1 MSELSKE
8 EMSEAVKTFNYE
20 RDGILNKILEKW
32 DEFSRYGETKDLVD
46 KVKLYSNLR
55 LKAYETGVHS
65 SEGGAVRDEADAV
78 LEEIAKDTD
87 RLVELSCRG
96 DDVGTGYRMLD
107 QYRRY
112 LDNADE
118 VMQKELLELLES
130 IFPVWIHEA
139 FHLANAEMYKEVR
152 KPLRVEHKGGGIMVT
167 FPITSNEAQDR
178 AGVGDDVF
186 VEGRRQG
193 IDE

>member
-20 RDGILNKILEKW
+20 RDGILNKLLEKW
-32 DEFSRYGETKDLVD
+32 DEMSRYGETKDLID

-87 RLVELSCRG
+87 RLVEMSCRG
-96 DDVGTGYRMLD
+96 DGVGTGYRMLD
-107 QYRRY
+107 EYRKV
-112 LDNADE
+112 LDTVDE
-118 VMQKELLELLES
+118 GLQKELLELLES
-130 IFPVWIHEA
+130 IEPVWIHEGT
-139 FHLANAEMYKEVR
+139 HMWLARRDGSPPPPPM
-152 KPLRVEHKGGGIMVT
+152 RVEHNGMIT
-167 FPITSNEAQDR
+167 FPLRDGET
-178 AGVGDDVF
+178 
-186 VEGRRQG
+186 
-193 IDE
+193 DE

>member
-8 EMSEAVKTFNYE
+8 EMLEAIESFNYE
-20 RDGILNKILEKW
+20 RGGLMNKLLERW
-32 DEFSRYGETKDLVD
+32 DEITQMSRYGETKDLID

-65 SEGGAVRDEADAV
+65 PEGGAVRDEADGV

-96 DDVGTGYRMLD
+96 DAVGTGYRMLD

-130 IFPVWIHEA
+130 VFPVWIHEA

-152 KPLRVEHKGGGIMVT
+152 KPLRVEHKGMIT
-167 FPITSNEAQDR
+167 FPLRDGET
-178 AGVGDDVF
+178 
-186 VEGRRQG
+186 
-193 IDE
+193 DE